1 MKGKGP
7 APPDSA
13 AAGAGAGADDEGDE
27 SEDEGEGE
35 EEEGEEEGDDA
46 LAWKMLEVAREIWT
60 SAGAGAHAAQLA
72 GAAALIA
79 RLAWACLSTGQS
91 NLKHVV
97 QPCCLQM
104 AGASPSGAVGVSD

>member
-1 MKGKGP
+1 MPGAGAGKENIDLKGKGP

-13 AAGAGAGADDEGDE
+13 AAGAAVGAEDEGDE
-27 SEDEGEGE
+27 SEEEGEGE

-72 GAAALIA
+72 GAAAIVL
-79 RLAWACLSTGQS
+79 RPAWTCLHDYCSEQF
-91 NLKHVV
+91 
-97 QPCCLQM
+97 
-104 AGASPSGAVGVSD
+104 